1 MTAWRSRLPTCPAE
15 KGASRGGSIG
25 ASAAAAVLKL
35 GGPDPA
41 IAAVPYRPRT
51 TPGVWVPTTLPVI
64 PPWAVTMQ
72 PWVIGR
78 ADALRPGPPPALTS
92 AEYTRDFNEVK
103 TLGARNSTVRTP
115 NQTLIARFRITPN
128 LTPMMRHLSD
138 LPGRTA
144 VQNARLFAL
153 MAMAEADSGLAV
165 ADAKLHYG
173 FWRPITAIRNAAD
186 DGNPDT
192 APDAAWE
199 PLLTTPNHPEYPCGH
214 CIHAAAEA
222 AVLTAEFGDR
232 PPGGVR
238 VTSERSGGAVQVV
251 PSLAAWVA
259 SVSNSRIWGGVHY
272 RFSAVVAE
280 DMGRR
285 AAAAVLTKLRPLR

>member
-1 MTAWRSRLPTCPAE
+1 
-15 KGASRGGSIG
+15 
-25 ASAAAAVLKL
+25 
-35 GGPDPA
+35 
-41 IAAVPYRPRT
+41 
-51 TPGVWVPTTLPVI
+51 
-64 PPWAVTMQ
+64 
-72 PWVIGR
+72 
-78 ADALRPGPPPALTS
+78 
-92 AEYTRDFNEVK
+92 
-103 TLGARNSTVRTP
+103 
-115 NQTLIARFRITPN
+115 
-128 LTPMMRHLSD
+128 MMRHLSD

-153 MAMAEADSGLAV
+153 MAMADADSGLAV

-192 APDAAWE
+192 ALDVAWE
-199 PLLTTPNHPEYPCGH
+199 PLITTPNHPEYPCGH

-251 PSLAAWVA
+251 PSLAAG
-259 SVSNSRIWGGVHY
+259 SRRSRTRAFGAVCTTGSRRWWRKIWDG
-272 RFSAVVAE
+272 E
-280 DMGRR
+280 RR
-285 AAAAVLTKLRPLR
+285 PPY